1 MKKILL
7 SVVVL
12 FLSSQIMA
20 QNQFI
25 PKPKEVKVNDGFLQL
40 SNDFVIQSIDSNSE
54 ADYLKNQL
62 KKNIGKDFKIG
73 KSGKIRLAVLRIKEP
88 SDKMAES
95 YRLKIDKNGI
105 SITAYTNIGV
115 FRGVQTLLQL
125 IEEYQS
131 DLKLPFLE
139 ISDAPKFAYRGM
151 HLDVCRHF
159 FTVEEVKK
167 YLDYLAMY
175 KYNKFHWHLTDD
187 QGWRIEIKKYPKLT
201 SVGAWRNGS
210 QVGAY
215 SDMKFDDKKYGGFY
229 TQEQIKDVVKYA
241 EKLHID
247 VIPEIEMPGHAQ
259 AALAAYPELGCT
271 KGPHEVWKQWGV
283 SEEIFCPKE
292 ETFKFLENV
301 LDEVMPLFPYQYIHI
316 GGDEAPK
323 IRWKQSEFCQ
333 NLIKKLNLKD
343 ELGLQSY
350 FITRMEKYINSKGK
364 KIIGW
369 DEILEGG
376 LAPNA
381 TVMSWTGIQ
390 GGIHAAKT
398 GHKAIMTPTSTNYFD
413 YYQGSP
419 DTEPIAIGG
428 DVTLKKVYNYNPIPS
443 ELSEEEGEFIWGTQG
458 NLWTEYILDFKHVE
472 YMIFPR
478 MMALS
483 EVAWGTSNPS
493 EYKEFE
499 NRVIQ
504 HFNILDKK
512 GINYSKAIFEVN
524 GNVSVSSHG
533 KVFYD
538 LSSAKDPKN
547 IRYTTDGTEPTNASN
562 VYKDILEIYKT
573 GTIKSAYFENGQRL
587 SPITTQNFNFSK
599 STGKFIELENSP
611 AEAYSTGGKNTLV
624 DGVLGNTKNYGKNW
638 LGFNGTDVVAT
649 IDFDD
654 EAEFSNLKFN
664 TLDRQG
670 SWIYLPKSVTIS
682 VSNDGKTFTE
692 IKKVS
697 QDDII
702 ESKGIMDIS
711 FPKQK
716 KTYIKISI
724 QNYGLIPDGQA
735 GAGNKAWLFVDELSV
750 N

>member
-1 MKKILL
+1 MG
-7 SVVVL
+7 
-12 FLSSQIMA
+12 FSQ
-20 QNQFI
+20 NNLI
-25 PKPKEVKVNDGFLQL
+25 PKPKEIKVNQGFLEITDDFGI
-40 SNDFVIQSIDSNSE
+40 SNKDAQSE
-54 ADYLKNQL
+54 TEYLINQL
-62 KKNIGKDFKIG
+62 KKVLGKDFSKNENRKIN
-73 KSGKIRLAVLRIKEP
+73 LAVLRVKEP
-88 SDKMAES
+88 SEQLAES
-95 YRLKIDKNGI
+95 YKLNVDKNGI
-105 SITAYTNIGV
+105 SITAYSNAGI
-115 FRGVQTLLQL
+115 FRGIQTLLQI
-125 IEEYQS
+125 IEEHQS
-131 DLKLPFLE
+131 DLKIPYME

-151 HLDVCRHF
+151 HLDVSRHF
-159 FTVEEVKK
+159 FTVDEVKK

-201 SVGAWRNGS
+201 SVGAWRSGS

-215 SDMKFDDKKYGGFY
+215 ADMKFDDKKYGGFY
-229 TQEQIKDVVKYA
+229 TQEQINDVVAYA
-241 EKLHID
+241 KKLHID

-259 AALAAYPELGCT
+259 AALAAYPNLGCT
-271 KGPHEVWKQWGV
+271 NGPHEVWKQWGV

-292 ETFKFLENV
+292 ETFTFLENV
-301 LDEVMPLFPYQYIHI
+301 LDEVMTLFPYQYIHI

-323 IRWKQSEFCQ
+323 IRWKQSEFSQ
-333 NLIKKLNLKD
+333 NLIKELKLKD

-413 YYQGSP
+413 YYQGNP
-419 DTEPIAIGG
+419 ETEPISIGG
-428 DVTLKKVYNYNPIPS
+428 DVRLQKVYQYNPIPS
-443 ELSEEEGEFIWGTQG
+443 ELSEEEGKYIWGTQG

-493 EYKEFE
+493 EYKNFE

-504 HFNILDKK
+504 HFNILDKR
-512 GINYSKAIFEVN
+512 GINHSKAIFEVD
-524 GNVSVSSHG
+524 GKISVTDHG
-533 KVFYD
+533 HILYE
-538 LSSAKDPKN
+538 LSSAKNPQN
-547 IRYTTDGTEPTNASN
+547 IRFTTDGTDPNDGSHI
-562 VYKDILEIYKT
+562 YQKPFEIEKST
-573 GTIKSAYFENGQRL
+573 LIKSAYFENGKRQ
-587 SPITTQNFNFSK
+587 SPISAQQFEFSK
-599 STGKFIELENSP
+599 STGQFIELENPP

-624 DGVLGNTKNYGKNW
+624 DGVLGNTKNYGKAW
-638 LGFNGTDVVAT
+638 LGFNGKDMVAT
-649 IDFDD
+649 IDFDGVT
-654 EAEFSNLKFN
+654 EFSSLKLN
-664 TLDRQG
+664 TLERQG
-670 SWIYLPKSVTIS
+670 SWIYFPKSVTIS
-682 VSNDGKTFTE
+682 VSDDGRNFTE
-692 IKKVS
+692 IKKVP
-697 QDDII
+697 QREIVD
-702 ESKGIMDIS
+702 SKGVLNIS

-716 KTYIKISI
+716 KTYLKIMVE
-724 QNYGLIPDGQA
+724 NYGLIPDGQA